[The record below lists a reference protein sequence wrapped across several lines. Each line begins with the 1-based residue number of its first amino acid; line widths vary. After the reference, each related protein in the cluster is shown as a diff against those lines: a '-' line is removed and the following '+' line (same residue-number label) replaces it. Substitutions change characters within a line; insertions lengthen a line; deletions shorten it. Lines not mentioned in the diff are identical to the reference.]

1 VHIYDADDP
10 GVLAGTYDREG
21 FTPRERRAL
30 ERRRRESEQYK
41 TPDSRLDDFGVWRC
55 RHCGLVQ
62 PCGRTHPE
70 TAPTERPA
78 LTMRLFDLD
87 TVGCYLDA
95 IDHRLEKTKDGTE
108 TKVIDL
114 TLRVQPLT
122 PELAAALDPDVRAL
136 LFTLGDARPKPKIK
150 AVQFALT
157 IPRQSLTVHRLP
169 ELDGSIVFSD
179 CEIGDVR
186 ARTEKGVDGLALIFY
201 AAYGPAS
208 PRDLEYVCDWHTQQ
222 RFVTFHPQAP
232 TLDFAG
238 ADAPEDDAPPAP
250 PRRGRRGSPA
260 VGPGDE
266 LRPGVAAEH

>member
-10 GVLAGTYDREG
+10 DVIAGHYDREG
-21 FTPRERRAL
+21 FTPAERRAL
-30 ERRRRESEQYK
+30 ERKRLDSARHA
-41 TPDSRLDDFGVWRC
+41 TPDSRVDAFGVSRC
-55 RHCGLVQ
+55 RHCGIVQ
-62 PCGRTHPE
+62 PCGRNHPD

-78 LTMRLFDLD
+78 LMRLFDVD
-87 TVGCYLDA
+87 TIPCYLDA
-95 IDHRLEKTKDGTE
+95 IDHRLEKRKDQE

-114 TLRVQPLT
+114 TLRVQPFT

-136 LFTLGDARPKPKIK
+136 LFTLTDARPKPKIK

-157 IPRQSLTVHRLP
+157 IPRQALTVHRLP
-169 ELDGSIVFSD
+169 ELDGSIVFTD
-179 CEIGDVR
+179 CEIDDVR

-201 AAYGPAS
+201 ATYGPAS

-222 RFVTFHPQAP
+222 RFVSFHPQAP

-238 ADAPEDDAPPAP
+238 ADEPEAELPPAP
-250 PRRGRRGSPA
+250 PRGRGRRGSPA

-266 LRPGVAAEH
+266 LRPGIAAEH